1 MTKLTESLC
10 VVVVKWVDFDPIP
23 KCTSRC
29 LLMLATNGFKPNALP
44 FVLADAKD
52 EVSISQAISSQ
63 NKYYAIFM
71 SPVLKIPP
79 TIQPNE
85 YSAISYFLA
94 PRSVL
99 NGKMALYVAVQD
111 EKDLE
116 SHSLPG
122 NVVGFTDFLGDD
134 LKHIFGTESH
144 LPMIFPATYTN
155 SSTLYNEIASSKCT
169 LELACLP
176 YGESMGRPK
185 SDHGYSFEETKGLM
199 KDDYRMSAMMAEMEG
214 TGDKEKWQILSKE
227 LGQKQELINRMM
239 KEIDEK
245 KQSLKLTG
253 AEIVDLRRSIKLLQ
267 NENAILRKRLGEEE
281 QIQLNQMVTK
291 EISKMSSEE
300 LRVKIIKL
308 AQAYRAERLR
318 NEEFDKALKGAHAE
332 ISAAKKMEAELDNV
346 QNAHQDKAR
355 KLLEMQ
361 REIQKINLYKD
372 TIKKQE
378 KVITKLEGL
387 LNKTIKDTK
396 QSRQDILELEKL
408 KTENFQLQKDLKSSA
423 IQRGDT
429 NPDVER
435 YRREIAR
442 LEEQVASL
450 QKELKD
456 RRAKTPGSGKKEDE
470 WEMEKIELEVKLHKA
485 EARNN
490 AMEEEMQENAKAYG
504 KQIADLRAELMQ
516 KESMLQSMTI
526 NSYDTIIQQVL
537 LNGITLQ
544 YSPYYESYVVQ
555 IKIASPQ
562 KISIISSIKEWK
574 GKTD

>member
-10 VVVVKWVDFDPIP
+10 TMVVKWVDFDPIP
-23 KCTSRC
+23 KCTDRC
-29 LLMLATNGFKPNALP
+29 VLILATNGFKPNALP
-44 FVLADAKD
+44 FVLADSKD

-63 NKYYAIFM
+63 NKYYAVYM

-79 TIQPNE
+79 TKQPNE
-85 YSAISYFLA
+85 FSAIAYFLV
-94 PRSVL
+94 PRSAL
-99 NGKMALYVAVQD
+99 NGKLALYLAVQD

-122 NVVGFTDFLGDD
+122 NVVGMTDFIGDD
-134 LKHIFGTESH
+134 MKHIFGTEDH
-144 LPMIFPATYTN
+144 LPMIFPVTY
-155 SSTLYNEIASSKCT
+155 SSSSSLYNDMASSKCT
-169 LELACLP
+169 LEITCVP
-176 YGESMGRPK
+176 HGEPLIQPK
-185 SDHGYSFEETKGLM
+185 SELIPEEEVKAGAAAGSITGALEF
-199 KDDYRMSAMMAEMEG
+199 SA
-214 TGDKEKWQILSKE
+214 GDKEKWQVLSKE
-227 LGQKQELINRMM
+227 LGQKQEIINRMM
-239 KEIDEK
+239 KEVDEK
-245 KQSLKLTG
+245 KQALKLTG

-281 QIQLNQMVTK
+281 QIQLSQMVTK
-291 EISKMSSEE
+291 EISRMSSDE
-300 LRVKIIKL
+300 LRTKILKL

-332 ISAAKKMEAELDNV
+332 ISAAKKMEAELETV

-378 KVITKLEGL
+378 RVILKLEGI

-396 QSRQDILELEKL
+396 QSRQDVLELEKL
-408 KTENFQLQKDLKSSA
+408 KTENLQLQKDLKSSA
-423 IQRGDT
+423 IAKGDI

-450 QKELKD
+450 QKEL
-456 RRAKTPGSGKKEDE
+456 RERQSRTTMGGESKKEDD

-485 EARNN
+485 EARNK
-490 AMEEEMQENAKAYG
+490 AIEEEMQENAKAYG
-504 KQIADLRAELMQ
+504 KQIAELRAELMH
-516 KESMLQSMTI
+516 KEGMIQSMTL
-526 NSYDTIIQQVL
+526 NSADTII
-537 LNGITLQ
+537 
-544 YSPYYESYVVQ
+544 
-555 IKIASPQ
+555 
-562 KISIISSIKEWK
+562 
-574 GKTD
+574 